1 MQAVEA
7 LPPRPTMASD
17 SIAAAREHEL
27 ANHGHETAKHLRREA
42 LTMGLYVS
50 ITLLAA
56 LSATAEETTSKRDV
70 LAIVWGTTVGLALAH
85 WLAFGLAV
93 RLVHPTS
100 DNADLDQQLFAQ
112 MTAAATVA
120 FIATVPVLFLPEHLG
135 RPGARFAAAGVIG
148 VVTYGEARSFGAPRT
163 KAVRLAAV
171 ALVLALLV
179 AGIKYGLGH

>member
-1 MQAVEA
+1 MPAVEVA
-7 LPPRPTMASD
+7 PAP
-17 SIAAAREHEL
+17 AAPVSGAGHDDDVDHAEH
-27 ANHGHETAKHLRREA
+27 HLRREA

-56 LSATAEETTSKRDV
+56 LTATIGEKTSRRDV

-100 DNADLDQQLFAQ
+100 DNRDLDRQLMAQ
-112 MTAAATVA
+112 LGAAATVA
-120 FIATVPVLFLPEHLG
+120 AIATIPVLVLPVHLG
-135 RPGARFAAAGVIG
+135 GQGARFATAATMG
-148 VVTYGEARSFGAPRT
+148 VVTYGEGRTFGASRA
-163 KAVRLAAV
+163 KAVGFAAV
-171 ALVLALLV
+171 ALALGLTV